1 MRRNKFII
9 SGGGTGGHIF
19 PAISIADELKFRFSQ
34 SDILFVGAKDRMEM
48 VKVPAH
54 GYKIKGLWISGLK
67 RKFSFST
74 LLFPLKLIYS
84 LFHSL
89 LIILKFKPEVVIGT
103 GGFASGPIVFI
114 ATVLRIPT
122 LIQEQ
127 NSYPGITNRIL
138 SRSVNKICVS
148 YSDLDKYF
156 PTSKIKL
163 TGNPIRNNISNA
175 EENYDK
181 GIKFYDLDINR
192 KTLLIIGGSQG
203 SREINKHVYS
213 CIDFFNYLNI
223 QVIWQC
229 GKIYYNQY
237 EKLVTSDNI
246 KLYSFL
252 ERIDLAFSVSDYI
265 VSRAGAGSISELCV
279 VGKPV
284 IFIPSPNVAEDHQTK
299 NANALVAKDAAILI
313 QEQNSYP
320 GITNRILSRRVNKI
334 SVSYSDL
341 DKYFPTSKIK
351 LTGNPIRNNISNAEE
366 NYDKGI
372 KFYDLDINQKTLLI
386 IGGSQGSR
394 EINKHVYNCI
404 DFFNYLNIQVIWQC
418 GKIYYN
424 QYEKLAT
431 SENIKLY
438 SFLERIDLAFSVSD
452 YIVSRAGACSI
463 SELCVVGKPVIFI
476 PSPNVA
482 EDHQTKNA
490 KSLVD
495 NDAAILIQEED
506 LESMFKKTIKELNS
520 SRDLQYKLSKNIKS
534 LAFENAT
541 RDIVDEIEKL
551 IKI

>member
-34 SDILFVGAKDRMEM
+34 SNILFVGARDRMEM
-48 VKVPAH
+48 VKVPDH

-163 TGNPIRNNISNA
+163 TGNPIS
-175 EENYDK
+175 
-181 GIKFYDLDINR
+181 
-192 KTLLIIGGSQG
+192 
-203 SREINKHVYS
+203 
-213 CIDFFNYLNI
+213 
-223 QVIWQC
+223 
-229 GKIYYNQY
+229 
-237 EKLVTSDNI
+237 
-246 KLYSFL
+246 
-252 ERIDLAFSVSDYI
+252 
-265 VSRAGAGSISELCV
+265 
-279 VGKPV
+279 
-284 IFIPSPNVAEDHQTK
+284 
-299 NANALVAKDAAILI
+299 
-313 QEQNSYP
+313 
-320 GITNRILSRRVNKI
+320 
-334 SVSYSDL
+334 
-341 DKYFPTSKIK
+341 
-351 LTGNPIRNNISNAEE
+351 NNISNAEE

-506 LESMFKKTIKELNS
+506 LESMFKKMIKELNS
-520 SRDLQYKLSKNIKS
+520 
-534 LAFENAT
+534 
-541 RDIVDEIEKL
+541 
-551 IKI
+551 

>member
-19 PAISIADELKFRFSQ
+19 PAISIADELRFRFSQ

-48 VKVPAH
+48 IKVPAH
-54 GYKIKGLWISGLK
+54 GYNIKGLWISGLK

-74 LLFPLKLIYS
+74 ILFPLKLVYS

-203 SREINKHVYS
+203 SREINKHVY
-213 CIDFFNYLNI
+213 
-223 QVIWQC
+223 
-229 GKIYYNQY
+229 
-237 EKLVTSDNI
+237 
-246 KLYSFL
+246 
-252 ERIDLAFSVSDYI
+252 
-265 VSRAGAGSISELCV
+265 
-279 VGKPV
+279 
-284 IFIPSPNVAEDHQTK
+284 
-299 NANALVAKDAAILI
+299 
-313 QEQNSYP
+313 
-320 GITNRILSRRVNKI
+320 
-334 SVSYSDL
+334 
-341 DKYFPTSKIK
+341 
-351 LTGNPIRNNISNAEE
+351 
-366 NYDKGI
+366 
-372 KFYDLDINQKTLLI
+372 
-386 IGGSQGSR
+386 
-394 EINKHVYNCI
+394 NCI

-452 YIVSRAGACSI
+452 YIVSRAGAGSI

-506 LESMFKKTIKELNS
+506 LESMFKKMIKELNS